1 MESLRSE
8 YVRSLNCNYE
18 RILLEERPK
27 EARYQYGVLGRG
39 EVRFLLPCSLRYI
52 DGKAYLYYDITSTQN
67 LVQLFDRRSV
77 DRQWMGEFFWC
88 MEQLRE
94 ELDSYLLEER
104 CVLWEPEHIYLDL
117 EKKNFFFLYV
127 PYYMG
132 ETGFGCLL
140 DHWVEHVDYKDEGLV
155 EFVYGAYEAY
165 RELGEGYLHRQIF
178 EDFKAVGKDRGRE
191 AAAAASGEGNPSA
204 AAGREGP
211 GAGADLKPAGKRI
224 LSAGEGPLSGG
235 GAGAKQDVPAA
246 GGSYAAA
253 EDPSRGAHPR
263 RGMFSLF
270 EGRRKKQTPLEQ
282 QLFCRQ
288 EIGDLTEGRA
298 VGEGLAYGERDVRPD
313 SAEFGRTVYIEE
325 TAGAVSRGLYRE
337 NGETAYRLEKLPL
350 IIGKKQ
356 GEVDLL
362 LTDRSVSR
370 IHAKFLE
377 KEGKVYVEDL
387 NSTNGTYK
395 NGLRLQP
402 YEKRPLETGDEL
414 CFGKERFI
422 YRFCQK
428 E

>member
-1 MESLRSE
+1 M
-8 YVRSLNCNYE
+8 
-18 RILLEERPK
+18 
-27 EARYQYGVLGRG
+27 
-39 EVRFLLPCSLRYI
+39 
-52 DGKAYLYYDITSTQN
+52 
-67 LVQLFDRRSV
+67 
-77 DRQWMGEFFWC
+77 
-88 MEQLRE
+88 
-94 ELDSYLLEER
+94 
-104 CVLWEPEHIYLDL
+104 
-117 EKKNFFFLYV
+117 
-127 PYYMG
+127 
-132 ETGFGCLL
+132 
-140 DHWVEHVDYKDEGLV
+140 
-155 EFVYGAYEAY
+155 
-165 RELGEGYLHRQIF
+165 
-178 EDFKAVGKDRGRE
+178 
-191 AAAAASGEGNPSA
+191 
-204 AAGREGP
+204 
-211 GAGADLKPAGKRI
+211 
-224 LSAGEGPLSGG
+224 
-235 GAGAKQDVPAA
+235 
-246 GGSYAAA
+246 
-253 EDPSRGAHPR
+253 
-263 RGMFSLF
+263 
-270 EGRRKKQTPLEQ
+270 EQ

-298 VGEGLAYGERDVRPD
+298 VGEGLAYGERDARPD